1 MKPLSLPLENE
12 RYNILKSMDLNKYD
26 YYFSVGKQVL
36 RCDHSAYFTEHGD
49 LICEE
54 EDSRIPLDVKY
65 SSLTTDSIYVYKL
78 MTKKNNF
85 RTPGS

>member
-1 MKPLSLPLENE
+1 
-12 RYNILKSMDLNKYD
+12 MDLNKYD

-36 RCDHSAYFTEHGD
+36 RCDHLAYFTEHGD

-54 EDSRIPLDVKY
+54 EDSRIPLDVKF